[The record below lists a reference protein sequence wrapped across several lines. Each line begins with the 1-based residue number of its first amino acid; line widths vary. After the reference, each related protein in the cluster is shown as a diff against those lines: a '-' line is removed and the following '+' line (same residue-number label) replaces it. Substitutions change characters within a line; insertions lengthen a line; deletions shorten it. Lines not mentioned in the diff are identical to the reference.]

1 MVIAELVG
9 ASLVF
14 ATCGLFMWG
23 GYRAGVAKT
32 RKEAD
37 YTVSTL
43 RLGCKRYQQQAEQA
57 REELA
62 RLQRALRDVKPQ
74 QPIDPGWLR

>member
-1 MVIAELVG
+1 MVIAEIVATAVVLG
-9 ASLVF
+9 
-14 ATCGLFMWG
+14 TCGLLIWG
-23 GYRAGVAKT
+23 GYRAGRAAE
-32 RKEAD
+32 RRQAD

-62 RLQRALRDVKPQ
+62 RLQRALRDVNP